1 MKILLLDLE
10 TSPFLGFTWG
20 KYEQNVIKFTQDSQV
35 LSFAWKWLHE
45 KQVYCMAQCDY
56 AGYRKGKLDDKKLV
70 KDLWDILDKADAVI
84 AHNGIRFDE
93 KVANARFVFHK
104 MIPPKPFKS
113 IDTRRIAKATGM
125 FPSNKLDDLAQ
136 YFGVGKKM
144 STGGFELWEG
154 CMAGDKEAWKKMKSY
169 NKHDV
174 VILEPVYLR
183 LLPWIKN
190 HPNRNLYDGTIMN
203 CPNCGSDKVHKRGTA
218 RLRVGT
224 RQLYRCGNCGATSQ
238 GKIMQSDVILR

>member
-10 TSPFLGFTWG
+10 TSPQLGYTWG
-20 KYEQNVIKFTQDSQV
+20 KYEQNVIKFTQDSQI
-35 LSFAWKWLHE
+35 LSFAWKWLGD

-56 AGYRKGKLDDKKLV
+56 PDYRKGKLDDKKLV
-70 KDLWDILDKADAVI
+70 KDLWDILDKADAVV

-104 MIPPKPFKS
+104 LKPPSKFAS

-125 FPSNKLDDLAQ
+125 FPSNKLDDLAK

-154 CMAGDKEAWKKMKSY
+154 CMAGDKEAWKKMKAY

-190 HPNRNLYDGTIMN
+190 HPNRNVYDETANN
-203 CPNCGSDKVHKRGTA
+203 CPNCGSDNMVKRGYSISRTG
-218 RLRVGT
+218 R
-224 RQLYRCGNCGATSQ
+224 RQKFQCNGCGAWAT
-238 GKIMQSDVILR
+238 GNFIKSDIILR